1 MSILSN
7 RGEDPSYQVL
17 AANSIK
23 NTAFVLNKRLVRF
36 YAEAVD
42 LVWKNPNASPQ
53 QVCNEL
59 GADAKE
65 LFELHKA
72 LGEFLDAN
80 SPDSISQH
88 KSFIGSYTINSDG
101 TVTIN

>member
-1 MSILSN
+1 MSVLNN
-7 RGEDPSYQVL
+7 RQEISQQIL

-23 NTAFVLNKRLVRF
+23 ETAYVLNKRLARF
-36 YAEAVD
+36 YAEAIN
-42 LVWKNPNASPQ
+42 LVWNNGGASPQ
-53 QVCNEL
+53 QVCDEL

-72 LGEFLDAN
+72 LGEFLEAN
-80 SPDSISQH
+80 SPDSIAEY
-88 KSFIGSYTINSDG
+88 KKFIGSYTLNSDG